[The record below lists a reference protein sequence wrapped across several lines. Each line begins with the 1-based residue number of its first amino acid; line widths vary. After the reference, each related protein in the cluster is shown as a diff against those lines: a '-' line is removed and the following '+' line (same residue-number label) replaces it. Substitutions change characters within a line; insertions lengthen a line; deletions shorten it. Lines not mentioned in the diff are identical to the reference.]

1 MKQDTIIFK
10 LDRKVKEQLMKEA
23 RAKGLSMS
31 SYIRLI
37 LINRGNKNI

>member
-10 LDRKVKEQLMKEA
+10 MERGLKEQLMKEA
-23 RAKGLSMS
+23 KSKGLSMS

-37 LINRGNKNI
+37 LINRRKNI